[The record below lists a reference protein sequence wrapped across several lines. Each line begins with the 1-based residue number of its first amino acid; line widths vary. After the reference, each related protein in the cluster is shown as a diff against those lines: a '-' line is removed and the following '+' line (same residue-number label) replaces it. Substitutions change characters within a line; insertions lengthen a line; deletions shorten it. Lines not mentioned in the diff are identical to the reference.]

1 MAFFNKEEEV
11 LDIQLTPYGKRL
23 LAEGKFKPAKYAFFD
38 KGVLYDSTAGGFVEI
53 QNNAQDRIL
62 DDTPSLKTQ
71 AVYSGRELA
80 VTEIHEEIDDA
91 VYDVQQTADRHYAL
105 SMALGT
111 SAQTSNYAPSWRVKA
126 LQGELNGFAQYETG
140 SLPTQKIPQLQIDS
154 QYETFLYGYPPSY
167 AAGPRDFIKISDS
180 HAADEA
186 SPPSCTDEL
195 SLINPNTG
203 QQIIRV
209 SGSALVLQIE
219 EDNTP
224 FYNENF
230 DMEIF
235 EVETVTVANIDTPG
249 LPAAERH
256 QVEKLKPLFFIRSPE
271 LIKDGILLDKS
282 EVEKIPPAQ
291 IDVTCV
297 DYFLKVSVDD
307 EISEDTLCKLRSK
320 LRDRNQY
327 YVNDELHCKE
337 GGTVLSRDV
346 YDGDP
351 TEPSGG
357 DC

>member
-71 AVYSGRELA
+71 AIYSGREVA
-80 VTEIHEEIDDA
+80 VTEIHESVDGA

-126 LQGELNGFAQYETG
+126 LQGELSGFAQHETG

-154 QYETFLYGYPPSY
+154 QYETFLHVYPDVHRP
-167 AAGPRDFIKISDS
+167 AHS
-180 HAADEA
+180 HITDVDEA
-186 SPPSCTDEL
+186 AHEHSSSPCATAQD
-195 SLINPNTG
+195 SLIG
-203 QQIIRV
+203 DQIIRV

-219 EDNTP
+219 EENTP

-230 DMEIF
+230 EMEIF
-235 EVETVTVANIDTPG
+235 EVETVTIANIDTPG
-249 LPAAERH
+249 LPTAERH
-256 QVEKLKPLFFIRSPE
+256 QVEKLKPLSFIRSPE
-271 LIKDGILLDKS
+271 LIKNGILLDES
-282 EVEKIPPAQ
+282 EIEKIPPAE
-291 IDVTCV
+291 IDMTCV
-297 DYFLKVSVDD
+297 DYFFKISVDS
-307 EISEDTLCKLRSK
+307 EISEDLLCKLRNN
-320 LRDRNQY
+320 LRPRDEY

-337 GGTVLSRDV
+337 GGTTISRDV
-346 YDGDP
+346 YDDDPPLPGD
-351 TEPSGG
+351 E
-357 DC
+357 C

>member
-23 LAEGKFKPAKYAFFD
+23 LSQGKFKPAKYAFFD
-38 KGVLYDSTAGGFVEI
+38 KGILYDSTAGGFVEI

-62 DDTPSLKTQ
+62 DDTPFLKTQ

-80 VTEIHEEIDDA
+80 ATEIYEDIDGA
-91 VYDVQQTADRHYAL
+91 VYDVQQTADRHYSL
-105 SMALGT
+105 GMALGT

-126 LQGELNGFAQYETG
+126 LQGELNGFVQYDTG

-154 QYETFLYGYPPSY
+154 QYETFLHVYPGSL
-167 AAGPRDFIKISDS
+167 DTESFLNTHD
-180 HAADEA
+180 HVAADEP
-186 SPPSCTDEL
+186 SPAPCDAAQH
-195 SLINPNTG
+195 SLTG

-256 QVEKLKPLFFIRSPE
+256 QIEKLKPLFFIRSPE
-271 LIKDGILLDKS
+271 RIKNGILLDES
-282 EVEKIPPAQ
+282 EIEKIPPAE

-297 DYFLKVSVDD
+297 DYFLKISIDS
-307 EISEDTLCKLRSK
+307 EISEDVLCKLRSK

-337 GGTVLSRDV
+337 GGTIISRNV
-346 YDGDP
+346 YDGEP
-351 TEPSGG
+351 TDPSGG

>member
-23 LAEGKFKPAKYAFFD
+23 LSQGKFKPAKYAFFD
-38 KGVLYDSTAGGFVEI
+38 KGILYDSTAGGFVEI

-62 DDTPSLKTQ
+62 DDTPFLKTQ

-80 VTEIHEEIDDA
+80 ATEIYEDIDGA
-91 VYDVQQTADRHYAL
+91 VYDVQQTADRHYSL
-105 SMALGT
+105 GMALGT

-126 LQGELNGFAQYETG
+126 LQGELNGFVQYDTG

-154 QYETFLYGYPPSY
+154 QYETFLHIYPTGLEE
-167 AAGPRDFIKISDS
+167 GPEDLGMCS
-180 HAADEA
+180 
-186 SPPSCTDEL
+186 DEL
-195 SLINPNTG
+195 ANTG
-203 QQIIRV
+203 QQLIQV

-256 QVEKLKPLFFIRSPE
+256 QIEKLKPLFFIRSPE
-271 LIKDGILLDKS
+271 RIKNGILLDES
-282 EVEKIPPAQ
+282 EIEKIPPAE

-297 DYFLKVSVDD
+297 DYFLKISIDS
-307 EISEDTLCKLRSK
+307 EISEDVLCKLRSK

-337 GGTVLSRDV
+337 GGTIISRNV
-346 YDGDP
+346 YDGEP
-351 TEPSGG
+351 TDPSGG

>member
-23 LAEGKFKPAKYAFFD
+23 LSQGKFKPAKYAFFD
-38 KGVLYDSTAGGFVEI
+38 KGILYDSTAGGFVEI

-62 DDTPSLKTQ
+62 DDTPFLKTQ

-80 VTEIHEEIDDA
+80 ATEIYEDIDGA
-91 VYDVQQTADRHYAL
+91 VYDVQQTADRHYSL
-105 SMALGT
+105 GMALGT

-126 LQGELNGFAQYETG
+126 LQGELNGFVQYDTG

-154 QYETFLYGYPPSY
+154 QYETFLHIYPTGLEE
-167 AAGPRDFIKISDS
+167 GPEDLGMCS
-180 HAADEA
+180 
-186 SPPSCTDEL
+186 DEL
-195 SLINPNTG
+195 ANTG
-203 QQIIRV
+203 QQLIQV

-256 QVEKLKPLFFIRSPE
+256 QIEKLKPLFFIRSPE
-271 LIKDGILLDKS
+271 LIKNGILLDES
-282 EVEKIPPAQ
+282 EIEKIPPAE

-297 DYFLKVSVDD
+297 DYFLKISIDS
-307 EISEDTLCKLRSK
+307 EISEDVLCKLRSK

-337 GGTVLSRDV
+337 GGTIISRNV
-346 YDGDP
+346 YDGEPPD
-351 TEPSGG
+351 PSGG

>member
-23 LAEGKFKPAKYAFFD
+23 LSQGKFKPAKYAFFD
-38 KGVLYDSTAGGFVEI
+38 KGILYDSTAGGFVEI

-62 DDTPSLKTQ
+62 DDTPFLKTQ

-80 VTEIHEEIDDA
+80 ATEIYEDIDGA
-91 VYDVQQTADRHYAL
+91 VYDVQQTADRHYSL
-105 SMALGT
+105 GMALGT

-126 LQGELNGFAQYETG
+126 LQGELNGFVQYDTG

-154 QYETFLYGYPPSY
+154 QYETFLHIYPTGLEE
-167 AAGPRDFIKISDS
+167 GPEELGACSDEPGFL
-180 HAADEA
+180 A
-186 SPPSCTDEL
+186 
-195 SLINPNTG
+195 NTG

-256 QVEKLKPLFFIRSPE
+256 QIEKLKPLFFIRSPE
-271 LIKDGILLDKS
+271 LIKNGILLDES
-282 EVEKIPPAQ
+282 EIEKIPPAE

-297 DYFLKVSVDD
+297 DYFLKISIDS
-307 EISEDTLCKLRSK
+307 EISEDVLCKLRSK

-337 GGTVLSRDV
+337 GGTIISRNV
-346 YDGDP
+346 YDGEP
-351 TEPSGG
+351 TDPSGG